1 MMRRVPTLLLL
12 LTALHSTATHAQL
25 LSVSGN
31 PGALDVV
38 GATPGSNPNSVSN
51 ASTTYTVTV
60 VFRAKIA
67 VSINSAMPSGLTL
80 RVTLAAPS
88 GAVSNGPITLSTTA
102 QDAVNGIP
110 LGTVLSTRGVTY
122 SFSATAAA
130 GVVASTTRTV
140 TLTLLPDP

>member
-1 MMRRVPTLLLL
+1 MMRRVPQLLVL
-12 LTALHSTATHAQL
+12 LTALSTRASAQL

-31 PGALDVV
+31 PGALNVV

-60 VFRAKIA
+60 IFRAKIA

-80 RVTLAAPS
+80 SVTLAAPPS
-88 GAVSNGPITLSTTA
+88 AVSQGAIALSTTA

-122 SFSATAAA
+122 ALSATAAA